1 VTPLRALLV
10 GAGGMGKAWARA
22 LAARPDVVLACWVD
36 VVRDQAVAAV
46 SELSASGLALPGVEI
61 DDDLTAALG
70 RVRPDFV
77 LDVAVP
83 EAHLEVTL
91 ACLERGIPV
100 LGEKPMAASMDEARA
115 LVAASERTGTLFAV
129 SQNRRYNK
137 GLAAFRALVATSLG
151 GAGQVSAEFYKGPHF
166 GGFRDEMDSPLLVD
180 MAIHTFDA
188 ARYMT
193 GADPVSVFCA
203 EHNPSWS
210 WYKGAASALAEFE
223 FTNGVRFTYQGS
235 WCARGLDTSW
245 ESSWRVL
252 GPRGSATWDGYDS
265 LVAEVAGDPGAG
277 GPDGTA
283 WVEVTPPP
291 IPAEGIEGSLADFIG
306 ALRGG
311 PVPMSEC
318 HDNIRS
324 LAMVMAAVESS
335 RTGQRVPIRTD

>member
-10 GAGGMGKAWARA
+10 GAGGMGRAWARA

-46 SELSASGLALPGVEI
+46 SELGLLEVTV
-61 DDDLTAALG
+61 DDDLSAALE

-77 LDVAVP
+77 IDVAVP

-137 GLAAFRALVATSLG
+137 GLAAFRELVGTSLG

-166 GGFRDEMDSPLLVD
+166 GGFRDEMDSPLLID

-188 ARYMT
+188 ARYLT
-193 GADPVSVFCA
+193 GADPVSVFCT

-210 WYKGAASALAEFE
+210 WFKGAASALAEFE

-252 GPRGSATWDGYDS
+252 GPNGSATWDGYDS
-265 LVAEVAGDPGAG
+265 LVTEVADTGRR
-277 GPDGTA
+277 
-283 WVEVTPPP
+283 EVAAPP

-311 PVPMSEC
+311 PAPMSEC

-335 RTGQRVPIRTD
+335 RTGRRVPILND